1 MHEKVIEET
10 IKAFLLVEAIAPTDF
25 NNNNNNN
32 SNSNQIHE
40 LCIKHN
46 LLDIYDKLT
55 IAMNFNS
62 IEQLAMA
69 DDNDTEEMIQFLGLK
84 FGNKASLKLL
94 IKDAK
99 KQYNTIINNESTA
112 SLQEGKVNDEINKKT
127 DKRNDTKEINDTNE
141 KKSNKRKQMD
151 KTDDENIDN
160 NNSNNNNEESDFD
173 NLCDKKRQKTNSFR
187 INRTSKSSIQPICPS
202 HVKRVNM
209 INTYVYDKEKEEDK
223 ENIANNNNNNNNNKN
238 YEDYKKIIL
247 IKISEA

>member
-1 MHEKVIEET
+1 MNEKVIEET
-10 IKAFLLVEAIAPTDF
+10 IKAFLLVEAIAPNDF
-25 NNNNNNN
+25 NNNNNNNNYNNNNNNNNIDNNNKNDNLNNDNNSNVILDKNVETIDNVEESAKNETILTKENNNNNN

-127 DKRNDTKEINDTNE
+127 DKKEMTL
-141 KKSNKRKQMD
+141 KK
-151 KTDDENIDN
+151 
-160 NNSNNNNEESDFD
+160 
-173 NLCDKKRQKTNSFR
+173 
-187 INRTSKSSIQPICPS
+187 
-202 HVKRVNM
+202 
-209 INTYVYDKEKEEDK
+209 
-223 ENIANNNNNNNNNKN
+223 
-238 YEDYKKIIL
+238 
-247 IKISEA
+247 